1 MKNDIEDG
9 RKRVKR
15 VMLSNCYDIM
25 IFQKP
30 GTLENT
36 AFPAFSV
43 SNLLLV

>member
-1 MKNDIEDG
+1 MKQVELQQTNFTQQLMD
-9 RKRVKR
+9 
-15 VMLSNCYDIM
+15 DIM

-36 AFPAFSV
+36 MFPAFSV